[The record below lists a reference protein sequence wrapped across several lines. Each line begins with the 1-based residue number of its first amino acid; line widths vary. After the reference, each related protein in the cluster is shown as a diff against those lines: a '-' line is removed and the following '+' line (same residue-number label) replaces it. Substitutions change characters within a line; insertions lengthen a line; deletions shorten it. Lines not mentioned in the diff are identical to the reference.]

1 MVMKI
6 KVEFLWGF
14 LVLAFAIF
22 IVGLLAGMLAVGLV
36 SLKVDSVA
44 LLMVFSLGFLLG
56 MLVIALVLVSL
67 RLLDLKRAPDSLH

>member
-1 MVMKI
+1 MKI

-56 MLVIALVLVSL
+56 VLVIALVLVSL

>member
-1 MVMKI
+1 MKI
-6 KVEFLWGF
+6 KVEFLGGF

-56 MLVIALVLVSL
+56 MLVIALALVSL
-67 RLLDLKRAPDSLH
+67 RLLDLKRASDSLH